1 VGNSGTITVRI
12 DGTGL
17 GFATSAYFGEHAS
30 PDWGLV
36 NNSEIEATVPPARP
50 GPVDGTRMPAPVPGF
65 LETVPYKKTELT
77 RGPRNCFGH
86 GPR

>member
-1 VGNSGTITVRI
+1 
-12 DGTGL
+12 
-17 GFATSAYFGEHAS
+17 
-30 PDWGLV
+30 
-36 NNSEIEATVPPARP
+36 
-50 GPVDGTRMPAPVPGF
+50 MPAPVPGF